1 MIKKFLASILLT
13 AVPFVLLAQT
23 NPNVSHKIKPSN
35 KSRIEARRQ
44 ASEMA
49 VGIQAAEEA
58 LTPAQ
63 LLIGK
68 SVHRGRL
75 PCELGAMVVL
85 SEDEHVPGYF
95 NVLLKTQKFRM
106 FPVETSTGAVRLE
119 DHHAGAVWLQ
129 LPNKSMLMSQKLGQ
143 RLADDCRSPEQQK
156 VAEMMLAHP
165 PQSILEA
172 ATQSSVH

>member
-1 MIKKFLASILLT
+1 MIKRVLASILLAT
-13 AVPFVLLAQT
+13 VPLVLLAQT
-23 NPNVSHKIKPSN
+23 SGKIKTKIAS
-35 KSRIEARRQ
+35 KSRIEAKRL
-44 ASEMA
+44 ANEMA

-68 SVHRGRL
+68 SVHRGSL
-75 PCELGAMVVL
+75 PCELGATVVL
-85 SEDEHVPGYF
+85 TEDEHMPGYF
-95 NVLLKTQKFRM
+95 NVHLKTQKFRM

-129 LPNKSMLMSQKLGQ
+129 LPNKSMLMSQKLGH
-143 RLADDCRSPEQQK
+143 RLADDCRSPEQEK

-165 PQSILEA
+165 PQSILEPS
-172 ATQSSVH
+172 TQSSAH